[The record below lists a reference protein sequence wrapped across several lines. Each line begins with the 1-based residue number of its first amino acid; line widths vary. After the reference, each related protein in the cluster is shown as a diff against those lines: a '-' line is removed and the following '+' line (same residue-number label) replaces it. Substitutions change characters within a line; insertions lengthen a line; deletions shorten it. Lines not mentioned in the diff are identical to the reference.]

1 MMKQNHLTQPP
12 SYSELAPPQRL
23 QSPRVCCISLNSADK
38 LRLIGTPPELTNP
51 IRAAINTSW
60 GPIQEES
67 NYHGTHQFKIKGN
80 PWYGQGKEAVPAR
93 RLLTGVLREMAQQGW
108 NLIQSADVSKKQ
120 GDKDTLFFESV
131 ALSHGVMDVGAVD
144 MFAVSFNSTD
154 KIRVIDAGTH
164 VVTAVREAIQ
174 MQWKAGIQ
182 REEFSQG
189 AMEFKLSGYPFAAD
203 ASAAVYSRMM
213 LSQVLANLRALGY
226 KLYASVDISMGHDG
240 MDVES
245 WVFRSVGP
253 AWS

>member
-1 MMKQNHLTQPP
+1 MKHSSLAQPP
-12 SYSELAPPQRL
+12 SYSELAPPQHL
-23 QSPRVCCISLNSADK
+23 QSPRVCCISLNGADK

-51 IRAAINTSW
+51 IRAAITTSW

-67 NYHGTHQFKIKGN
+67 NYHGTHQFKIRGN

-120 GDKDTLFFESV
+120 GDKDSLFFESV
-131 ALSHGVMDVGAVD
+131 AQSHGVMDVGAVD
-144 MFAVSFNSTD
+144 MFAVSFNSYD

-174 MQWKAGIQ
+174 LQWKAGIQ

-203 ASAAVYSRMM
+203 SSAAVYSRMM
-213 LSQVLANLRALGY
+213 LSQVLANIRALGY

-240 MDVES
+240 TDVES

-253 AWS
+253 AWA

>member
-1 MMKQNHLTQPP
+1 MMKQSPLSQPP
-12 SYSELAPPQRL
+12 SYSVLAPPQHL
-23 QSPRVCCISLNSADK
+23 QSPRVCCISLNGADK

-67 NYHGTHQFKIKGN
+67 NYHGTHQFK
-80 PWYGQGKEAVPAR
+80 AR

-108 NLIQSADVSKKQ
+108 NLIQSSDVSKKQ
-120 GDKDTLFFESV
+120 GDKDSLFFESI
-131 ALSHGVMDVGAVD
+131 AQSHGVMDVGAVD

-164 VVTAVREAIQ
+164 VVTAVREAVQ
-174 MQWKAGIQ
+174 LQWKAGIK

-189 AMEFKLSGYPFAAD
+189 AIEFKLSGYPFVAD
-203 ASAAVYSRMM
+203 ASEAVYSRMM

-226 KLYASVDISMGHDG
+226 KLYASVDISMGHEG

-253 AWS
+253 AWE